1 MNTMTPALIQKL
13 QSTVQEISQASAF
26 QLILKKSPKQ
36 PTLLLKQNSI
46 QHTFNIEY
54 IAYINANNL
63 TSVISHLKQLPL
75 KNTILFSQY
84 INPKIAAKLREQQ
97 CAFIDLA
104 KNLFIKTES
113 IYLFV
118 SGEKP
123 FRTKMQTTVNPA
135 FNSAGIKILF
145 ACLSLP
151 GLEANPYRKIAEKSG
166 VSLGSVET
174 VISALDKTG
183 YLIQGTNKRRLVNKK
198 ILLNRW
204 CIAYAEKLR
213 PKLILDQFH
222 CQEANWWKTANLTKE
237 LAFWSGEVAAALLTK
252 HLKPE
257 YITLYANSSLPR
269 LQVKHALRRD
279 KQAEIEIL
287 QKFWNFKSEHDD
299 ENIAPIILIYAD
311 LIAIGGD
318 RNQDIAEILYEQY
331 LDKLIN

>member
-1 MNTMTPALIQKL
+1 MNAMTQSLIQKL
-13 QSTVQEISQASAF
+13 QSTIQAISQASPF
-26 QLILKKSPKQ
+26 QLILKQSSKQ
-36 PTLLLKQNSI
+36 PTLSLKQKSK

-54 IAYINANNL
+54 ISHINANNINAA
-63 TSVISHLKQLPL
+63 ISHLKQSNH

-84 INPKIAAKLREQQ
+84 INPKIAIKLREQQ

-104 KNLFIKTES
+104 KNLFLNTEFV
-113 IYLFV
+113 YLFV

-123 FRTKMQTTVNPA
+123 IRTKIQTAVSPA

-174 VISALDKTG
+174 VIAALDKTG
-183 YLIQGTNKRRLVNKK
+183 YLIQGANKRRLINKK

-204 CIAYAEKLR
+204 CIAYAEKLK
-213 PKLILDQFH
+213 PKLLIDQFH
-222 CQEANWWKTANLTKE
+222 CHEANWWKKANLTNE
-237 LAFWSGEVAAALLTK
+237 PACWSGEVAATLLTK

-257 YITLYANSSLPR
+257 YITLYAESSLPQ
-269 LQVKHALRRD
+269 LQAKHALRRD
-279 KQAEIEIL
+279 EKSEIEIIK
-287 QKFWNFKSEHDD
+287 KFWNFKIEHDD
-299 ENIAPIILIYAD
+299 KNLAPIILIYAD

-318 RNQDIAEILYEQY
+318 RNHEVAEILYAQH